1 MQESNFLILD
11 EPTNHLDIIT
21 KELFQRALLKYSGTI
36 LIVSHDRFFL
46 DNLITRV
53 IEIRD
58 GRIYDYP
65 GNYSYFIEKRAQLL
79 SKDNN
84 SSIAIKNAQLSK
96 LRAKTLDKLKKR
108 EEAKERNRIYRKNKD
123 ILDKLKLVEE
133 EIKVLEVNK
142 ADVESQLCDPTIL
155 KDSKKVRNLMTDLRK
170 YNQELAI
177 LTKTHKGL
185 IQKIKEI

>member
-58 GRIYDYP
+58 ERIYDYP

-79 SKDNN
+79 AETDNDDL
-84 SSIAIKNAQLSK
+84 STKRVEQLK
-96 LRAKTLDKLKKR
+96 LRVKTLDKLKKR
-108 EEAKERNRIYRKNKD
+108 KEAEERNRIYRQNKD
-123 ILDKLKLVEE
+123 ILDKLKSVKEK
-133 EIKVLEVNK
+133 IKILEKNK
-142 ADVESQLCDPTIL
+142 ILAESQLCDPVIL
-155 KDSKKVRNLMTDLRK
+155 KDSKKVQTLMIDLKK
-170 YNQELAI
+170 YNHKLTT
-177 LTKTHKGL
+177 LTKTHKDL
-185 IQKIKEI
+185 ILKIKEI